1 MSASSVW
8 LTKDDTPMV
17 RIVIP
22 ARYAAVASLRTDEM
36 AVDGGP
42 SVMSI
47 ATLGTPER
55 LP

>member
-1 MSASSVW
+1 MSNSSVW
-8 LTKDDTPMV
+8 LIVEDIPTAKT
-17 RIVIP
+17 VIP
-22 ARYAAVASLRTDEM
+22 ARCAALASARTDRL